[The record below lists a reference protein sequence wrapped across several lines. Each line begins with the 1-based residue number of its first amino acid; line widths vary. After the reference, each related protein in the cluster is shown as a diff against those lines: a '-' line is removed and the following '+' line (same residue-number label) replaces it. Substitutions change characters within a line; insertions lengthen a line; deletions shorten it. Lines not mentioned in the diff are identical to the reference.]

1 MSVAPR
7 GLQHWLLAREA
18 SWHRLSEWVES
29 GRDRGASHSAEVIAI
44 ARAHAGLATDV
55 GLARSVL
62 GANADLTRRLE
73 ALLAA
78 STARLYRAPS
88 RWRDQVVQLFTTTIV
103 LRMRA
108 LRGRLA
114 AVVAIFLLAGLAG
127 GLLVD
132 KYPELAGLIA
142 SENMI
147 RSVQGGYLWTDGLL
161 SVVPPAFLAF
171 SIMSNNIVVA
181 LFAFTLGSF
190 YGIGTL
196 YILLMNG
203 FMLGGVFA
211 FTARYG
217 LADEL
222 LRFVLAHGVVE
233 LAVICIAAAAGISL
247 GEALARPGPRS
258 RARAFQRA
266 VMEAGQ
272 VLMVCVL
279 FLVGAGI
286 IEGYVSPDDMYP
298 LAARVV
304 IGCAYGF
311 LLFVVMSGVWVRDP
325 HKRRSA
331 RTLS

>member
-1 MSVAPR
+1 MSAPPR
-7 GLQHWLLAREA
+7 GLQRWLLGREA
-18 SWHRLSEWVES
+18 SWQRLAAWVES
-29 GRDRGASHSAEVIAI
+29 GRDRGTRDSAAVIAI

-62 GANADLTRRLE
+62 GVGADLTLRLE

-78 STARLYRAPS
+78 SSALLYRAPN
-88 RWRDQVVQLFTTTIV
+88 RWRDQVVLLFGTTIA

-114 AVVAIFLLAGLAG
+114 VVVAIFLLAALAG
-127 GLLVD
+127 WWLVD
-132 KYPELAGLIA
+132 RYPELAGLIA
-142 SENMI
+142 SEDMI
-147 RSVQGGYLWTDGLL
+147 SAVQDGYLWTDGLL

-190 YGIGTL
+190 YGLGTL

-211 FTARYG
+211 FTARYH
-217 LADEL
+217 LAGEL
-222 LRFVLAHGVVE
+222 LRFVIAHGVVE
-233 LAVICIAAAAGISL
+233 LSVICIAATAGISL

-266 VMEAGQ
+266 AIEAGQ
-272 VLMVCVL
+272 VLVVCVL
-279 FLVGAGI
+279 FLIGAGI
-286 IEGYVSPDDMYP
+286 IEGYVSPDDSYP

-304 IGCAYGF
+304 IGCAYAF
-311 LLFVVMSGVWVRDP
+311 LLLVVMTGVW
-325 HKRRSA
+325 RRTPVA
-331 RTLS
+331 

>member
-1 MSVAPR
+1 MSAPPR
-7 GLQHWLLAREA
+7 GLQRWLRGREA
-18 SWHRLSEWVES
+18 SWHRLAAWVES
-29 GRDRGASHSAEVIAI
+29 GGDRGTRDSAEVIAV

-62 GANADLTRRLE
+62 GTGADLTLRLE

-78 STARLYRAPS
+78 SSALLYRTPS
-88 RWRDQVVQLFTTTIV
+88 RWRDQAVQLFNTTIA
-103 LRMRA
+103 LRMYA

-114 AVVAIFLLAGLAG
+114 AVVAIFVLAALAGWW
-127 GLLVD
+127 LVD
-132 KYPELAGLIA
+132 QYPELAGLIA
-142 SENMI
+142 SEDMI
-147 RSVQGGYLWTDGLL
+147 RAVQSGYLWTNGLL

-190 YGIGTL
+190 YGLGTL

-211 FTARYG
+211 FTARYQ

-222 LRFVLAHGVVE
+222 FSFVIAHGVVE
-233 LAVICIAAAAGISL
+233 LSVICIAATAGISL

-258 RARAFQRA
+258 RARAFQTA
-266 VMEAGQ
+266 VVEGGQ
-272 VLMVCVL
+272 VLVVCVL
-279 FLVGAGI
+279 FLIGAGI
-286 IEGYVSPDDMYP
+286 IEGYVSPDETYP

-304 IGCAYGF
+304 IGCAYAF
-311 LLFVVMSGVWVRDP
+311 LLFVVTSGVW
-325 HKRRSA
+325 RRTPSA
-331 RTLS
+331 